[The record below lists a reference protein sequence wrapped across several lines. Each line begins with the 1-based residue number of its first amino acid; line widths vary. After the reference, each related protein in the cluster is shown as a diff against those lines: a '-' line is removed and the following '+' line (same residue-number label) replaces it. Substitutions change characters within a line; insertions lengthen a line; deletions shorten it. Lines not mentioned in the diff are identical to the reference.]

1 MQGIDAT
8 LFELV
13 NAGPSVPAWSL
24 QFASFASDF
33 LPSLLAL
40 ALAIGALFDRRWR
53 HAFITAM
60 ISLLAVWLLVQA
72 IRWAFPMP
80 RPAYYDL
87 GIQWVPQGIRP
98 GFPSLHAAGTFTA
111 AFSLWCLPWRF
122 PMLAA
127 LAVAATVAWSR
138 LYLGLHFPSDVVAA
152 AMLGAL
158 VSILVERGI
167 RLIPRVRT
175 SPAPARAPRAR
186 LRSRIRRA

>member
-1 MQGIDAT
+1 MQGIDAA

-24 QFASFASDF
+24 HFASFASDF
-33 LPSLLAL
+33 LPALLAL

-60 ISLLAVWLLVQA
+60 VSVLAVWLLVQA
-72 IRWAFPMP
+72 IRGVFPMP

-98 GFPSLHAAGTFTA
+98 GFPSLHAAGAFTA
-111 AFSLWCLPWRF
+111 AFSLWCLPWRL

-175 SPAPARAPRAR
+175 SPAPERPPRTR
-186 LRSRIRRA
+186 LRSRVRRA